1 MITDYPLEAASGFGG
16 LLDGMT
22 VSCAGFNPDI
32 QGAVLGEF
40 YKLEEVFFLKFIT
53 YLENNWRLFMA
64 FSIFILQPES
74 VE

>member
-22 VSCAGFNPDI
+22 VSCTGFNPDI

-40 YKLEEVFFLKFIT
+40 YKLEEVFFLNSLHIWKIIDV
-53 YLENNWRLFMA
+53 Y
-64 FSIFILQPES
+64 
-74 VE
+74 